1 MTDVVRVG
9 VRFEPDAPPEDLRAF
24 ARAVERLGYD
34 DLWFSEDLPWAG
46 GIAMAAVALTCTERI
61 RVGVGLLPAVTRNVA
76 TAAMEIGALARMF
89 PGRLAIALGTGV
101 PVWMEQIGAR
111 THRRFGALGETTDAL
126 RRLLAG
132 EAVTV
137 QGDTVSVRDVELG
150 FPPRD
155 VPPVLLGVTGPAGL
169 AIAAR
174 SDGVLL
180 PELSTPDA
188 VRWARAEMQRTG
200 SPGET
205 ALLAFLSVGD
215 DREAALRPVRPRVQR
230 LIDLQLYPR
239 LTELTGAPM
248 SDEVLRSLAVAG
260 SPADCAQTIAGLAAA
275 GAGSIILVAGSDDHE
290 AAVERFARDVLPLTS
305 TRSRR
310 RR

>member
-1 MTDVVRVG
+1 MTDPVRVG
-9 VRFEPDAPPEDLRAF
+9 VRFEPDAPPEDLRGF

-46 GIAMAAVALTCTERI
+46 GIATAAVALSCTERI
-61 RVGVGLLPAVTRNVA
+61 RVGIGLLPAVTRNVA
-76 TAAMEIGALARMF
+76 TAAMEIGALARIF
-89 PGRLAIALGTGV
+89 PGRLAIGLGTGV
-101 PVWMEQIGAR
+101 PAWMEQIGAR
-111 THRRFGALGETTDAL
+111 THRRFAALGEATDVL

-137 QGDTVSVRDVELG
+137 EGETVVLRDVELG

-155 VPPVLLGVTGPAGL
+155 VPPVLLGVTGPVGL

-174 SDGVLL
+174 SDGLLL
-180 PELSTPDA
+180 PELSTPAA
-188 VRWARAEMQRTG
+188 VRWARAEMQRMG

-215 DREAALRPVRPRVQR
+215 DRDEALRPVRPRVQR
-230 LIDLQLYPR
+230 LIDLQIYPR
-239 LTELTGAPM
+239 LTELTGAAM

-260 SPADCAQTIAGLAAA
+260 TPADCAETITGLAAA
-275 GAGSIILVAGSDDHE
+275 GADSIILVAGSDDHE
-290 AAVERFARDVLPLTS
+290 ADVERFAHDVLPAL
-305 TRSRR
+305 RAR
-310 RR
+310 